1 MMIDQTAGPMEAE
14 YTPRHMTMQATQ
26 DTEEVDLERLR
37 ELVDQLPEGT
47 ILSIDLEEAA
57 DGQYDERH

>member
-1 MMIDQTAGPMEAE
+1 MEAE
-14 YTPRHMTMQATQ
+14 YMPKHMVRQN
-26 DTEEVDLERLR
+26 TEEVDLERLR

-47 ILSIDLEEAA
+47 ILSIDFEEAA

>member
-1 MMIDQTAGPMEAE
+1 MEAE

-47 ILSIDLEEAA
+47 ILSIDFEEAA

>member
-1 MMIDQTAGPMEAE
+1 MPK
-14 YTPRHMTMQATQ
+14 HMTALATQ
-26 DTEEVDLERLR
+26 DTEEVDLDRLR
-37 ELVDQLPEGT
+37 ALVDKLPEGT